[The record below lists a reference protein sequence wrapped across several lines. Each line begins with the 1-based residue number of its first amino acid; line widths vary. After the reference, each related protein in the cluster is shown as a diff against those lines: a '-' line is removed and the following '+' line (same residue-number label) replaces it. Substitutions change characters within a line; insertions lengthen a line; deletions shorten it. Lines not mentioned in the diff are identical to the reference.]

1 MMINTNYDVNMVVVV
16 NKTEDFLFMKG
27 MLDAMRGGKIV
38 YNTIDDKQFF
48 KTRLIEIQSSYKDYL
63 AMIKTLQFAG
73 YNLRPLSDEHYI
85 IHELYKT
92 ESE

>member
-1 MMINTNYDVNMVVVV
+1 MMINTNYEVKLVVVI

-38 YNTIDDKQFF
+38 YNFIDNKQFF
-48 KTRLIEIQSSYKDYL
+48 KTKLVEIQSSYKDYL
-63 AMIKTLQFAG
+63 AMMKTLQYAG
-73 YNLRPLSDEHYI
+73 YNLRSLSEEHYI
-85 IHELYKT
+85 IDELIRT